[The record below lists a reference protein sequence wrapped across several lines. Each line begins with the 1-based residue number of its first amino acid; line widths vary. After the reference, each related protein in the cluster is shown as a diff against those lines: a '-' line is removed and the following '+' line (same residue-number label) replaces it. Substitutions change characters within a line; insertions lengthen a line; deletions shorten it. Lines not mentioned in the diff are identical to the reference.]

1 MGKDCL
7 AKNLMNSKS
16 IAHLAIHETVATLR
30 YICCHADHPIFP
42 IWMLWY
48 FSQVKIRAYD
58 EKGFTTLL
66 QIDPQW
72 DLSGSAWQQTFKLN
86 WKAKNSTCL
95 LFQFL
100 PSAIFCIMFSLSLNS
115 ESIFELSN
123 FFAELIPL
131 FLSLTSTLYHSKL
144 RVIGIRPIFIV
155 PVLLFS
161 RWPNLI

>member
-1 MGKDCL
+1 
-7 AKNLMNSKS
+7 MNSKS

-72 DLSGSAWQQTFKLN
+72 DLSGLAWQQTFKLN

-123 FFAELIPL
+123 FFCRAHSSIS
-131 FLSLTSTLYHSKL
+131 FLNNFSYLSAIEKNNACRFKSRFKIITRGQHSTE
-144 RVIGIRPIFIV
+144 VAF
-155 PVLLFS
+155 LL
-161 RWPNLI
+161 PTQ